1 MNIIFFSA
9 LDESN
14 LSITD
19 QIRVEN
25 VASSFSVC
33 RLLKKMSDMFRI
45 SIEGGEPITKKG
57 KLEPISINVLQRAG
71 NKKVRP
77 GSN

>member
-1 MNIIFFSA
+1 
-9 LDESN
+9 
-14 LSITD
+14 
-19 QIRVEN
+19 
-25 VASSFSVC
+25 
-33 RLLKKMSDMFRI
+33 MSDMFRI

-57 KLEPISINVLQRAG
+57 KLEAISINVLQRAG